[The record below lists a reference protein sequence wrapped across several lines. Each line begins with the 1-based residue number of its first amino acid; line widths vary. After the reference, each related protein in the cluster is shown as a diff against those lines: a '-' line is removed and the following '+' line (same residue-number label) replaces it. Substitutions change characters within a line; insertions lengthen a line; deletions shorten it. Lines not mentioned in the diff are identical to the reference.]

1 VSRLRDAAVAGGFRA
16 AWSLLRLL
24 PEPVVLAGCERVADR
39 LHRGDGPKV
48 RQLRATLRRARPQ
61 APPAQLEAVVRDG
74 LASYA
79 RYWCE
84 TFRLPSFSR
93 ERIVATVTTSG
104 DAPVRAALAEGR
116 GVVLALGH
124 LGNWDHAGAWAT
136 LELAPVVTVAERL
149 RPAAVYEAF
158 LAFRSSLGMTVLPL
172 GEAATSA
179 TLVRSLRAGA
189 LVPLLADRDLTGH
202 GVPVDFLGEELRMAA
217 GPATLALATG
227 AALFSTVA
235 TSVPLPPG
243 HPARRTGA
251 RFGLHLAFGPRL
263 EVPAAVRGAE
273 RTAAVVRLTQA
284 LADDLAGAV
293 AAHPQDWHVLQPVF
307 TADVERAV
315 VQRVGAG
322 QDAP

>member
-1 VSRLRDAAVAGGFRA
+1 MSRAHDVAVAVGFRA
-16 AWSLLRLL
+16 GWRLLRVL
-24 PEPVVLAGCERVADR
+24 PEAVVLAGAERVADR
-39 LHRGDGPKV
+39 LHRQDGPRV
-48 RQLRATLRRARPQ
+48 QQLRATLRRARPH
-61 APPAQLEAVVRDG
+61 ASPAELETVVRDG

-104 DAPVRAALAEGR
+104 VEPVRAALAEGR

-149 RPAAVYEAF
+149 RPAAVYDAF
-158 LAFRSSLGMTVLPL
+158 LAFRASLGMTVLPL
-172 GEAATSA
+172 GEPATSA

-202 GVPVDFLGEELRMAA
+202 GVPVRFLGEELRMAA

-227 AALFSTVA
+227 AALFTTAV
-235 TSVPLPPG
+235 TSVPLPAG

-251 RFGLHLAFGPRL
+251 RYGLHLAVGPRL
-263 EVPAAVRGAE
+263 PVPTAVRGAE
-273 RTAAVVRLTQA
+273 RTAAVVELTQA
-284 LADDLAGAV
+284 LADGLASAV

-307 TADVERAV
+307 AADVEAAR
-315 VQRVGAG
+315 

>member
-1 VSRLRDAAVAGGFRA
+1 MSRAHDVAVGLAFRA
-16 AWSLLRLL
+16 GWRVLRVL
-24 PEPVVLAGCERVADR
+24 PEAVVLAGSERVAAR
-39 LHRGDGPKV
+39 LHRGDGPRV
-48 RQLRATLRRARPQ
+48 RQLRETLRRARPDA
-61 APPAQLEAVVRDG
+61 APTELEGVVRAG

-93 ERIVATVTTSG
+93 ERIVTTVSTSG
-104 DAPVRAALAEGR
+104 LEPVRAALAEGR

-149 RPAAVYEAF
+149 RPEAVYDAF
-158 LAFRSSLGMTVLPL
+158 LAFRASLGMTVLPL

-179 TLVRSLRAGA
+179 TLVRRLRAGA

-202 GVPVDFLGEELRMAA
+202 GVPVRFLGEELRMAA
-217 GPATLALATG
+217 GPASLALATG
-227 AALFSTVA
+227 AALFTTAV

-251 RFGLHLAFGPRL
+251 RWGLHLAFGPRL
-263 EVPAAVRGAE
+263 TVPPAVRGAG
-273 RTAAVVRLTQA
+273 RPA
-284 LADDLAGAV
+284 AV
-293 AAHPQDWHVLQPVF
+293 AALTQELADGLAAAVAARPEDWHVLQPVF
-307 TADVERAV
+307 TADVERA
-315 VQRVGAG
+315 RRA
-322 QDAP
+322 AP